1 MEDKKR
7 RFTDIDPYTCDLE
20 TLESEVKRLEG
31 LSGYYETKQLAL
43 KKFINSVY
51 GATASK
57 FFIAHNTDIAES
69 ITLQGQD
76 LNHYSENSVND
87 YFSGIFQNDT
97 ELHKKLGISTEA
109 AQQVTIDK
117 GKTTPMKKLDLD
129 YLKGD
134 ESLTCAGDTDS
145 VSGDT
150 LIYVEDDSL
159 MRIENYFKISK
170 FLNNDIVIK
179 CADGSEVVPVK
190 GGTTLAIDNDLNC
203 KFNSINY
210 IMRHKVTKP
219 KFTITSKSGK
229 KVEVTGDHSC
239 MVVRNGELISIKA
252 KDINI
257 DTDKLVTLKKV
268 FKNVDPYTH
277 EEI

>member
-109 AQQVTIDK
+109 AKQVTIDK

-150 LIYVEDDSL
+150 LIYVEDDSQ
-159 MRIENYFKISK
+159 MRIDNYFKISK
-170 FLNNDIVIK
+170 FLNKDIVIR

-190 GGTTLAIDNDLNC
+190 GGCTLTIDNDFNC
-203 KFNSINY
+203 KFGGINY

-239 MVVRNGELISIKA
+239 IVVRNGELISIKA

>member
-7 RFTDIDPYTCDLE
+7 RFTNIDPYTCDLE
-20 TLESEVKRLEG
+20 TLENEVKRLEG
-31 LSGYYETKQLAL
+31 VSGYYETKQLAL

-57 FFIAHNTDIAES
+57 FFVAHNTDIAES

-76 LNHYSENSVND
+76 LNHFSENSVND

-109 AQQVTIDK
+109 AKEVTIDK

-145 VSGDT
+145 VSGNT
-150 LIYVEDDSL
+150 MIYVEDGGQ
-159 MRIENYFKISK
+159 MRIDDYFKISK
-170 FLNNDIVIK
+170 FLNKDIVIK
-179 CADGSEVVPVK
+179 CADSSEVVPVK
-190 GGTTLAIDNDLNC
+190 GGTTLAIDNDLNQ
-203 KFNSINY
+203 KFKSINY

>member
-150 LIYVEDDSL
+150 LIYVEDGGQ
-159 MRIENYFKISK
+159 MRIDSYFKISK
-170 FLNNDIVIK
+170 FLNKDIVIR

-190 GGTTLAIDNDLNC
+190 GGTTLTIDNDFNC
-203 KFNSINY
+203 KFGGINY

-252 KDINI
+252 KDINKE
-257 DTDKLVTLKKV
+257 TDKLVTIKKI

>member
-31 LSGYYETKQLAL
+31 FSGYYETKQLAL

-117 GKTTPMKKLDLD
+117 GKTTPMKKLDLN

-150 LIYVEDDSL
+150 MIYVEDVSQ
-159 MRIENYFKISK
+159 MRIDNYFKISK
-170 FLNNDIVIK
+170 FLNKDIVIK

-190 GGTTLAIDNDLNC
+190 GGCTLAIDNDLNC

-268 FKNVDPYTH
+268 FKNVDPYTQ

>member
-20 TLESEVKRLEG
+20 TLENEVKRLEG
-31 LSGYYETKQLAL
+31 ISGYYETKQLAL

-150 LIYVEDDSL
+150 MIYVEDDSQ
-159 MRIENYFKISK
+159 MRIDNYFKISK
-170 FLNNDIVIK
+170 FLNKDIVIK

-190 GGTTLAIDNDLNC
+190 GGTTMAIDNDLNC

-219 KFTITSKSGK
+219 KFTITAKSGK

>member
-150 LIYVEDDSL
+150 LIYVEDDSQ
-159 MRIENYFKISK
+159 MRIDSYFKISK
-170 FLNNDIVIK
+170 FLNKDIVIK

-190 GGTTLAIDNDLNC
+190 SGSTLTIDNDFNC
-203 KFNSINY
+203 KFGGINY

>member
-7 RFTDIDPYTCDLE
+7 RFTDINPYTCDLE
-20 TLESEVKRLEG
+20 TLENEVKRLEG
-31 LSGYYETKQLAL
+31 ISGYYETKQLAL

-150 LIYVEDDSL
+150 MIYVEDGGQ
-159 MRIENYFKISK
+159 MRIDDYFKISK
-170 FLNNDIVIK
+170 FLNKNIVIK

-190 GGTTLAIDNDLNC
+190 GATTLAIDNDLNQ
-203 KFNSINY
+203 KFKSINY

-257 DTDKLVTLKKV
+257 GTDKLVTLKKV

>member
-7 RFTDIDPYTCDLE
+7 RFTDINPYTCDLE
-20 TLESEVKRLEG
+20 TLENEVKRLEG
-31 LSGYYETKQLAL
+31 ISGYYETKQLAL

-150 LIYVEDDSL
+150 LIYVEDDSQ
-159 MRIENYFKISK
+159 MRIDDYFKISK
-170 FLNNDIVIK
+170 FLNKDIVIK
-179 CADGSEVVPVK
+179 CADGSEIVPVK
-190 GGTTLAIDNDLNC
+190 GGCTMAIDNDLNC

-210 IMRHKVTKP
+210 VMRHKVTKP
-219 KFTITSKSGK
+219 KFTITAKSGK

-252 KDINI
+252 KDINK

>member
-20 TLESEVKRLEG
+20 TLENEVKRLEG
-31 LSGYYETKQLAL
+31 ISGYYETKQLAL

-150 LIYVEDDSL
+150 MIYIEDDSL
-159 MRIENYFKISK
+159 MRIDSYFKISK
-170 FLNNDIVIK
+170 FLNKDIVIR
-179 CADGSEVVPVK
+179 CADGSEVIPVK
-190 GGTTLAIDNDLNC
+190 SGSTLTIDDNLNC
-203 KFNSINY
+203 KFGGINY

-239 MVVRNGELISIKA
+239 MVIRNGELISIKA
-252 KDINI
+252 KDINK

-268 FKNVDPYTH
+268 YKNVDPYTH

>member
-20 TLESEVKRLEG
+20 TLENEVKRLEG
-31 LSGYYETKQLAL
+31 ISGYYETKQLAL

-150 LIYVEDDSL
+150 LIYVEDDSQ
-159 MRIENYFKISK
+159 MRIDNYFKISK
-170 FLNNDIVIK
+170 FLNKDIVIK

-219 KFTITSKSGK
+219 KFTITAKSGK

>member
-150 LIYVEDDSL
+150 MIYVEDDSQ
-159 MRIENYFKISK
+159 MRIDNYFKISK
-170 FLNNDIVIK
+170 FLNKDIVIK

-219 KFTITSKSGK
+219 KFTITAKSGK

-268 FKNVDPYTH
+268 YKNVDPYTH

>member
-20 TLESEVKRLEG
+20 TLENEVKRLEG
-31 LSGYYETKQLAL
+31 ISGYYETKQLAL

-109 AQQVTIDK
+109 AKQVTIDK

-150 LIYVEDDSL
+150 LIYVEDDSQ
-159 MRIENYFKISK
+159 MRIDNYFKISK
-170 FLNNDIVIK
+170 FLNKDIVIK

-190 GGTTLAIDNDLNC
+190 GGSTLTIDNDFNC
-203 KFNSINY
+203 KFGGINY

-229 KVEVTGDHSC
+229 NVEVTGDHSC
-239 MVVRNGELISIKA
+239 MVVRSGELISIKA
-252 KDINI
+252 KDINKE
-257 DTDKLVTLKKV
+257 TDKLVTLKKV

>member
-20 TLESEVKRLEG
+20 TLENEVKRLEG
-31 LSGYYETKQLAL
+31 ISGYYETKQLAL

-57 FFIAHNTDIAES
+57 FFIAES

-150 LIYVEDDSL
+150 LIYVEDDSQ
-159 MRIENYFKISK
+159 MRIDDYFKISK
-170 FLNNDIVIK
+170 FLNKDIVIK
-179 CADGSEVVPVK
+179 CADGSEIVPVK
-190 GGTTLAIDNDLNC
+190 GCCTMAIDNDLNC

-210 IMRHKVTKP
+210 VMRHKVTKP
-219 KFTITSKSGK
+219 KFTITAKSGK

-252 KDINI
+252 KDINK

>member
-20 TLESEVKRLEG
+20 TLENEVKRLEG

-150 LIYVEDDSL
+150 LIYVEDDSQ
-159 MRIENYFKISK
+159 MRIDNYFKISK
-170 FLNNDIVIK
+170 FLNKDIVIK

-210 IMRHKVTKP
+210 IMRHKVTKH